1 MQYVKSIYEKIKLIF
16 MAGVPHNYMMP
27 YNPEEI
33 EPVDEFQAFK
43 KDNLSINRVIF
54 AMNNIPDIIHE
65 LLFKQKYYHI
75 TLKLQL
81 GQPELTHNLDGIHE
95 DFENEEISHI
105 YIRINII
112 IHDNPMHHVNCV
124 VIDRSKQF
132 ILLFEPQVE
141 FKYNVIMIYELL
153 NKYINMDYYRILL
166 PIDIGYT
173 NDNKLQGY
181 DAYCQSYVIL
191 AYMLL
196 IINKNVS
203 PSDYSKMFNT
213 VITLKNIGYLLYYVH
228 LVLINNKYNIG
239 SPQEIWTFPTNKLET
254 IVNIITYYY
263 NNSGKPLGNVGTPHN
278 YIIKN
283 DDEDDSII
291 VVNNI

>member
-1 MQYVKSIYEKIKLIF
+1 MQYVKSIYNKIKTYIY
-16 MAGVPHNYMMP
+16 GNVPHNYLMP

-33 EPVDEFQAFK
+33 EPTEEFQSFK
-43 KDNLSINRVIF
+43 KDTLSINRVIF

-75 TLKLQL
+75 TIKLQL
-81 GQPELTHNLDGIHE
+81 GQPELTHNLDAIHE
-95 DFENEEISHI
+95 DFENDEITHI

-112 IHDNPMHHVNCV
+112 IPDNPMHHVNCV
-124 VIDRSKQF
+124 IIDRSKQF

-141 FKYNVIMIYELL
+141 FKYNVILIYELL
-153 NKYINMDYYRILL
+153 NKYINMDYYKILL

-173 NDNKLQGY
+173 NNNKLQGY

-203 PSDYSKMFNT
+203 PSEYSKMFNT
-213 VITLKNIGYLLYYVH
+213 MITLKNIGYLLYYVH
-228 LVLINNKYNIG
+228 LVLINNQYDIG

-254 IVNIITYYY
+254 MINLLTYYY
-263 NNSGKPLGNVGTPHN
+263 KNSGKPHGNIGTPHN

-283 DDEDDSII
+283 DDEDDSIN
-291 VVNNI
+291 VVEYI